1 MVWICGLP
9 QMTPAIYILTMAGET
24 TAQLIFAPRT
34 IWGELHGEVGGR
46 IWRPGFAAFLVEK
59 HIPLWV
65 ISPVSH
71 ASTSQPAHTIIL
83 CNPDLQGPLEM
94 NLLPFMV
101 SIFSNDKELKK
112 QAISEGVYKESNAI
126 WWIAEREDNR
136 EIRKEFDANG
146 QIEDRVKYS
155 DLVFPS
161 SKIYEMSFKLAP
173 VCLRVSTMIYP
184 KSFLNSHDGVLW
196 MRSLGIDVDVFSL
209 TQFSTSES
217 KDGN

>member
-1 MVWICGLP
+1 M
-9 QMTPAIYILTMAGET
+9 PAKSFYISTMAGET

-112 QAISEGVYKESNAI
+112 QAISEGVYRESNAT

-136 EIRKEFDANG
+136 EVIEEFDANG
-146 QIEDRVKYS
+146 EIEDRVEYS

-173 VCLRVSTMIYP
+173 DCLRVSTMIYP
-184 KSFLNSHDGVLW
+184 KSFLNSNDGVLW
-196 MRSLGIDVDVFSL
+196 MRTLGIDVDVFSL
-209 TQFSTSES
+209 TQFSTSENNN
-217 KDGN
+217 DE